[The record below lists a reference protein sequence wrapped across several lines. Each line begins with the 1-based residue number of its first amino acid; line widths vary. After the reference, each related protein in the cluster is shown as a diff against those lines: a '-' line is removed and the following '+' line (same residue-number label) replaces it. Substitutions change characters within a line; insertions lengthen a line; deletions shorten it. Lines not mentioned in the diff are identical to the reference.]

1 MAMDEFKFPH
11 EREEAEA
18 KADEIEFEVEGEEKP
33 EIEVVDDTPEADR
46 NRKPMQEPPKDVS
59 DDELSKYDE
68 SVKKRI
74 QHFSKGYHEERRAKE
89 AALRE
94 REEAVK
100 LAQTIIEENK
110 RLKGSLNTNQ
120 TALIEQAK
128 RAAAVE
134 LDQARAKYK
143 AAYEAGD
150 ADALTAAQEELTGAK
165 LKTERL
171 ASFKPPVQNEESEVK
186 LPVRNAEPAP
196 APRQPAPDERATNWK
211 SRNSWFGSDHE
222 MTSFALGVHSK
233 LVESGVD
240 PTSDEYYERIDA
252 RMRQV
257 FADKFESDK
266 PADAPTQRTK
276 SNVAPATRSTA
287 PKKVVLTQSQVN
299 IAKRLGV
306 PLDAYARKVA
316 ELNRK

>member
-18 KADEIEFEVEGEEKP
+18 KADEIEFEVEGDEQP

-134 LDQARAKYK
+134 LEQARARYK
-143 AAYEAGD
+143 AAYESGD
-150 ADALTAAQEELTGAK
+150 ADALTAAQEEMTGAK
-165 LKTERL
+165 LKSERL
-171 ASFKPPVQNEESEVK
+171 ANFKPPIQTPENEVK
-186 LPVRNAEPAP
+186 LPLRSSGPAP
-196 APRQPAPDERATNWK
+196 APAPPAPDERATSWK
-211 SRNSWFGSDHE
+211 RQNSWFGSDHE

-266 PADAPTQRTK
+266 PADAPTQRNR

-306 PLDAYARKVA
+306 SLDAYARKVA